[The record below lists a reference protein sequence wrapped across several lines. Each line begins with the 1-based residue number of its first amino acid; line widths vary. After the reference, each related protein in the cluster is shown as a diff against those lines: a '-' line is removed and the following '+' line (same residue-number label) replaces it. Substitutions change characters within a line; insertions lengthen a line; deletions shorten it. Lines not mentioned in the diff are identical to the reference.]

1 MAMDDAMAEAR
12 RLIAAQEWRPALDS
26 LGGVQ
31 STGANQF
38 EIAYLLGICHAR
50 LGDWDEA
57 LLYLEQVVTG
67 SLDIARDVQCRLA
80 LAYVYTVTGRHRLAE
95 YELEKLRGSGLE
107 SPQVFA
113 FLGYTCWAQERIEE
127 SIVWY
132 SKALDLDPE
141 NANALNGLGYILACA
156 GRDGARA
163 LTCCRKAVD
172 KRPSNPAYLDSLA
185 WAYFKLGFADE
196 ARSQI
201 DRALELAPEAAE
213 IREHAEAI
221 SLGEETMR

>member
-1 MAMDDAMAEAR
+1 MAMDDTMAEAR
-12 RLIAAQEWRPALDS
+12 RLVAAREWRSALDS
-26 LGGVQ
+26 LHGVQ
-31 STGANQF
+31 STAENQF

-50 LGDWDEA
+50 LGNWDEA

-67 SLDIARDVQCRLA
+67 GLDIARDVQCRLA

-127 SIVWY
+127 SLVWY
-132 SKALDLDPE
+132 GKALDLDSE

-172 KRPSNPAYLDSLA
+172 KRPSDPAYLDSLA
-185 WAYFKLGFADE
+185 WTYFQLGFIDE

-201 DRALELAPEAAE
+201 GKALELAPGEAE

-221 SLGEETMR
+221 RLGEEATR

>member
-1 MAMDDAMAEAR
+1 MAMDDTMAEAR
-12 RLIAAQEWRPALDS
+12 RLVAAQEWGSALDS
-26 LGGVQ
+26 LRGVQ
-31 STGANQF
+31 STGENQF

-67 SLDIARDVQCRLA
+67 GLDIARDVQCRLV
-80 LAYVYTVTGRHRLAE
+80 LAYVYTVTERHRLAE
-95 YELEKLRGSGLE
+95 YELQKLRGSGLE

-113 FLGYTCWAQERIEE
+113 FLGFTCWAQERIEE

-156 GRDGARA
+156 GRDGPRA

-185 WAYFKLGFADE
+185 WAYFKLGFVDE

-201 DRALELAPEAAE
+201 GKALELAPGEAE
-213 IREHAEAI
+213 IRKHAKTI
-221 SLGEETMR
+221 SLGEETTR

>member
-12 RLIAAQEWRPALDS
+12 RLVAAQEWRPALDS

-67 SLDIARDVQCRLA
+67 GLDIARDVQCRLA

-113 FLGYTCWAQERIEE
+113 FLGYTCWAQKRIEE
-127 SIVWY
+127 SIAWY

-196 ARSQI
+196 AHSQI
-201 DRALELAPEAAE
+201 DRALELAPGEAE

-221 SLGEETMR
+221 RLGEEATR

>member
-12 RLIAAQEWRPALDS
+12 RLIAAKEWSSAIEALR
-26 LGGVQ
+26 GVE
-31 STGANQF
+31 SNDENQF

-67 SLDIARDVQCRLA
+67 GLESERDAQCRLA

-95 YELEKLRGSGLE
+95 YELERLRGIGIE
-107 SPQVFA
+107 SPQVFS
-113 FLGYTCWAQERIEE
+113 FLGYTAWAQGRADE
-127 SIVWY
+127 SIAWY
-132 SKALDLDPE
+132 GKALELDPE
-141 NANALNGLGYILACA
+141 NANALNGLGYVLACE
-156 GRDGARA
+156 GREGARA

-172 KRPSNPAYLDSLA
+172 MRPNNPAYLDSLA

-196 ARSQI
+196 ARDQI
-201 DRALELAPEAAE
+201 ERALGLAPREAE
-213 IREHAEAI
+213 IREHAAAMG
-221 SLGEETMR
+221 LGEDQAR